1 MRYAGLIEL
10 DGGGVRGLCS
20 LLVLDKLMQEIKGLE
35 RDNRPDSADLPKLPC
50 RYFDLCGGTS
60 TGGYFLAP
68 LLIIRYTVA
77 DCVDLLLS
85 FFSGL

>member
-20 LLVLDKLMQEIKGLE
+20 LLVLDKLMQEIKRLE
-35 RDNRPDSADLPKLPC
+35 VVSRPDSVDLPKLPC

-60 TGGYFLAP
+60 TGGY
-68 LLIIRYTVA
+68 Y
-77 DCVDLLLS
+77 
-85 FFSGL
+85 